1 MQDAIFCTEEID
13 QNVIIPQ
20 VIKLLNSILK
30 LWRKFLSADIVK
42 VFSLTSVFT
51 LVKMLTGFVSVK
63 IVSIIIGPS
72 GIALLGQL
80 NSFST
85 MMLNLASGGITN
97 GIIKYVS
104 EYKND
109 NIVKQYISTAYRITL
124 YCSIFVGICLLA
136 FHRMLSN
143 WIMLS
148 PQYGYVFIV
157 FGVTILLYAFNN
169 LLLSVLNGYKEYKL
183 FVKINIVNSILG
195 LLFTVALVYFFQLK
209 GALIS
214 AVTFQSVMFFA
225 TLWMARKLP
234 WMKKDFF
241 LGKLESPVVKKYLQ
255 YALMC
260 FVSTATIPVAQLILR
275 GHVISNI
282 SDVHAG
288 WWEAMNRISGMY
300 LMVITSSFGVY
311 YLPRLSELE
320 TRAEL
325 RHEIFKAYKVI
336 VPILIAGFSAIYFL
350 REFVIYVLFT
360 KEFQPME
367 RLFIWQLASDF
378 FKIASWLLAFLMV
391 AKSMTKTYIATDILF
406 PAFHVGL
413 SFLMMKTNGVVG
425 ITQSSFVS
433 NVLYLITMM
442 VIFRKIIFLKF
453 SS

>member
-1 MQDAIFCTEEID
+1 
-13 QNVIIPQ
+13 
-20 VIKLLNSILK
+20 VIKLLNSILA
-30 LWRKFLSADIVK
+30 LWRKFLSAEIVK
-42 VFSLTSVFT
+42 VFSFTSVST

-85 MMLNLASGGITN
+85 MIQNLASGGITN
-97 GIIKYVS
+97 GVIKYVS
-104 EYKND
+104 EYKNES
-109 NIVKQYISTAYRITL
+109 IVKQYISTAFRITL
-124 YCSIFVGICLLA
+124 YCSVFVGICLIA

-143 WIMLS
+143 LIMLS

-157 FGVTILLYAFNN
+157 LGFTILFYALNN
-169 LLLSVLNGYKEYKL
+169 LLLSILNGYKEYKR
-183 FVKINIVNSILG
+183 FVKINIANSIFG
-195 LLFTVALVYFFQLK
+195 LIFTVSLVYFFQLK

-214 AVTFQSVMFFA
+214 AVTFQSVMLLT

-241 LGKLESPVVKKYLQ
+241 LGKLENPVIKKYSQ

-260 FVSTATIPVAQLILR
+260 LVSTATIPVSQLILR

-288 WWEAMNRISGMY
+288 WWEAMNRVSAMY

-311 YLPRLSELE
+311 YLPRLSELK

-336 VPILIAGFSAIYFL
+336 IPIILVGFSAIYVL
-350 REFVIYVLFT
+350 REIVIYVLFT

-367 RLFIWQLASDF
+367 CLFIWQLASDF
-378 FKIASWLLAFLMV
+378 FKITSWLLAFLMV
-391 AKSMTKTYIATDILF
+391 AKSMTKAYITTDILF

-413 SFLMMKTNGVVG
+413 SFLLMKSNGVVG
-425 ITQSSFVS
+425 ILQSRFVG
-433 NVLYLITMM
+433 NVLYAITMM
-442 VIFRKIIFLKF
+442 VIFRKIIFYKYF
-453 SS
+453 KN